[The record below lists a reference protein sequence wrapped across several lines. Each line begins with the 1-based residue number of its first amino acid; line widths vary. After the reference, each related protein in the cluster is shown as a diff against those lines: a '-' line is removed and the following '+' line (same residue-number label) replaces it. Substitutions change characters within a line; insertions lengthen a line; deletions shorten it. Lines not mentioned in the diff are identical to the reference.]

1 MTEYLKTIA
10 NRIGETNEVLEVVAN
25 RIGETNEL
33 LKNTTMSGETK
44 ELLQVVANRIGETNE
59 LLTAT
64 LRAPRGSGVQAAQ
77 ALRSQQAEQQADASD
92 QSAPV

>member
-33 LKNTTMSGETK
+33 LNTTM
-44 ELLQVVANRIGETNE
+44 
-59 LLTAT
+59 
-64 LRAPRGSGVQAAQ
+64 RAPRGSAVQAAQ